1 MGRYPRLLML
11 GVLGYM
17 PNDATSAFESRV
29 CVSANGCLEIDE
41 KAFVPGTVSV
51 GSYRFDYRLETLFEK
66 PAADS
71 MRH

>member
-1 MGRYPRLLML
+1 MRLRHL
-11 GVLGYM
+11 
-17 PNDATSAFESRV
+17 NRAT
-29 CVSANGCLEIDE
+29 ANGCLEIDE

-51 GSYRFDYRLETLFEK
+51 GSYRSDYRLETLFEK